1 MIAPQTY
8 LSATWEIVTFV
19 NSVNTAMMVSMEPAE
34 HAEQTFL
41 RMKKVPVKIMKV
53 FAII

>member
-1 MIAPQTY
+1 MIAQQTY

-19 NSVNTAMMVSMEPAE
+19 NRVITAMMVSMEHAE

-41 RMKKVPVKIMKV
+41 RMKKVSVKIMKV
-53 FAII
+53 FAFI